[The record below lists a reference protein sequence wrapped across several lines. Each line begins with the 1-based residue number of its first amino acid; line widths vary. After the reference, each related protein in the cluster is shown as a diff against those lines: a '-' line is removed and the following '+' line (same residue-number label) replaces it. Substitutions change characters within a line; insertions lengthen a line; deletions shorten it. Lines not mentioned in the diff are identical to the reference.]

1 MINTIV
7 NISDIKEIKP
17 NLKQILNLYNDIKD
31 LNIEVVANKSA
42 VKAFLKDY
50 GDNEIKEEIQN
61 LVNKHVKF
69 NVCLNTLNALN
80 IPEEQID
87 FERGFGKVN
96 SGVGEI
102 VRRQSEG
109 YAYLKL

>member
-42 VKAFLKDY
+42 VQAF
-50 GDNEIKEEIQN
+50 
-61 LVNKHVKF
+61 
-69 NVCLNTLNALN
+69 
-80 IPEEQID
+80 
-87 FERGFGKVN
+87 
-96 SGVGEI
+96 
-102 VRRQSEG
+102 
-109 YAYLKL
+109 

>member
-42 VKAFLKDY
+42 VKAF
-50 GDNEIKEEIQN
+50 
-61 LVNKHVKF
+61 
-69 NVCLNTLNALN
+69 
-80 IPEEQID
+80 
-87 FERGFGKVN
+87 
-96 SGVGEI
+96 
-102 VRRQSEG
+102 
-109 YAYLKL
+109 